1 MNIDDFGI
9 FFQNFEIYHFSK
21 KNLKIS
27 LFKISKCR
35 FFFQNQNFQNSKFAS
50 DHTETFP
57 DAPVQPK
64 KVYWNQPQNFSP
76 AALLLPRVP
85 PPFLDVSQRSGSF
98 TEHPL
103 LGGCFL
109 RGSEKIQMREFFD
122 FQIFNFQI
130 FRFGSFQN
138 TVKKR
143 QIIKS
148 DQDWCFRYCTEGF
161 RSICVSNSKSSYFFS
176 IFEFLVN
183 F

>member
-21 KNLKIS
+21 KILKIS

-35 FFFQNQNFQNSKFAS
+35 FFFKIKISKIPNLPQITLRPS
-50 DHTETFP
+50 QTLLYSQK
-57 DAPVQPK
+57 QPIGINPK
-64 KVYWNQPQNFSP
+64 IFRLRRWLYQG
-76 AALLLPRVP
+76 VP
-85 PPFLDVSQRSGSF
+85 PLFLDVSQRSGSF

-130 FRFGSFQN
+130 FRFGILPKYSKETPNHQIRSRSVFPLLYRRVQIHLCIEF
-138 TVKKR
+138 KK
-143 QIIKS
+143 
-148 DQDWCFRYCTEGF
+148 FL
-161 RSICVSNSKSSYFFS
+161 FFLH
-176 IFEFLVN
+176 F
-183 F
+183 

>member
-9 FFQNFEIYHFSK
+9 FFLQNFEIYHFSK

-57 DAPVQPK
+57 DAPVQSK
-64 KVYWNQPQNFSP
+64 IAYWNQPQNFSP

-85 PPFLDVSQRSGSF
+85 PLFQTFPSALARLRS
-98 TEHPL
+98 TPC

-130 FRFGSFQN
+130 FRFGILPKYSKETPNHQIRSRSVFPLLYRRVQIHLCIEF
-138 TVKKR
+138 KK
-143 QIIKS
+143 
-148 DQDWCFRYCTEGF
+148 FL
-161 RSICVSNSKSSYFFS
+161 FFLH
-176 IFEFLVN
+176 F
-183 F
+183 

>member
-1 MNIDDFGI
+1 MMILAF
-9 FFQNFEIYHFSK
+9 FSK
-21 KNLKIS
+21 FRNLSFFNKKKLKIS

-57 DAPVQPK
+57 DAPVQSK
-64 KVYWNQPQNFSP
+64 IAYWNQPQNFSP

-130 FRFGSFQN
+130 FRFGILPKYSKETPNHQIRSRSVFPLLYRRVQIHFRIEF
-138 TVKKR
+138 KK
-143 QIIKS
+143 
-148 DQDWCFRYCTEGF
+148 FL
-161 RSICVSNSKSSYFFS
+161 FFHH
-176 IFEFLVN
+176 F
-183 F
+183 